1 MRFAS
6 SLSVNTA
13 LARPGTAASSHQHAK
28 VLICEEER
36 DMKDE
41 HTPPSGAMEG
51 GGAYNKNARLPAGG
65 GAFALPQLENAARS
79 IALGPDSQPI
89 VIADYG
95 SSQGRNSLL
104 PMRVAI
110 EVVRA
115 RIESERPIF
124 VFHEDLPENDFNTLF
139 AVLDRDPQSYLL
151 NAPNVYPCG
160 IGRSFYKSVLP
171 RSHVH
176 LGWCS
181 YAAMWIS
188 RIPARI
194 PGHFFVPRST
204 SAVRAAFDQQAAQDW
219 ETFLSLRAR
228 ELRPGGRLVVTV
240 PAADDCG
247 ISGGENI
254 VDQANSTLA
263 EMVDEGAITAEE
275 RARMAVGAWPR
286 RRRDLLAPFAPGGH
300 FHDLKVEHSETN
312 ALADPAW
319 AEYELDGNKEALASK
334 HAAFFRAVFAPT
346 LAEALARDGEA
357 ERLRAFSDRLESGL
371 KRRLASEPQAI
382 NSLAETI
389 VLAKIGAP

>member
-1 MRFAS
+1 
-6 SLSVNTA
+6 
-13 LARPGTAASSHQHAK
+13 
-28 VLICEEER
+28 
-36 DMKDE
+36 MKYE
-41 HTPPSGAMEG
+41 LTPPARAMEA
-51 GGAYNKNARLPAGG
+51 GGAYNKNAKLPACG
-65 GAFALPQLENAARS
+65 GAFAISQLENAARS
-79 IALGPDSQPI
+79 IAFGSDSQPI

-95 SSQGRNSLL
+95 SSQGRNSLS

-115 RIESERPIF
+115 RLGSERPIF
-124 VFHEDLPENDFNTLF
+124 VFHEDLPENDFNSLF
-139 AVLDRDPQSYLL
+139 EVLNRDPQSYALH
-151 NAPNVYPCG
+151 APNVFPCA

-171 RSHVH
+171 PNHVH

-188 RIPARI
+188 RIPTTI
-194 PGHFFVPRST
+194 PGHFFVPSST
-204 SAVRAAFDQQAAQDW
+204 GAVREAFDQQGAQDW

-228 ELRPGGRLVVTV
+228 ELRAGGRLVVTV
-240 PAADDCG
+240 PAAHDDG
-247 ISGGENI
+247 TSGGEYI

-286 RRRDLLAPFAPGGH
+286 RRRDLLAPFARGGH
-300 FHDLKVEHSETN
+300 FHDLKVEHCETN

-319 AEYELDGNKEALASK
+319 ADYELDCNKEALASK

-346 LAEALARDGEA
+346 LASALARDSEA
-357 ERLRAFSDRLESGL
+357 ERLRAFSDRMESGL
-371 KRRLASEPQAI
+371 KRRLTSQPQAI

-389 VLAKIGAP
+389 VLAKTGVS